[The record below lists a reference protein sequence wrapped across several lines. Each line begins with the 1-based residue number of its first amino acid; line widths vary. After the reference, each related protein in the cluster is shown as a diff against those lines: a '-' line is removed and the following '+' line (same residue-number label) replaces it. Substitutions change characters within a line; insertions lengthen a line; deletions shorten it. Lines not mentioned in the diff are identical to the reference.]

1 MTLNISSKQ
10 KDVIAAFTI
19 GEISSWLVIIISKNL
34 VQKLPL
40 WWLLPIVFPVLC
52 AGGMVAALLFK
63 EKLLI
68 LYQFAKFF
76 LVGGMNTLVDL
87 GILNLLIFVSEISSG
102 LWYSVFKGFSFL
114 VATINSYL
122 WNKLWTFKTGKGT
135 FSQFLVVSFIGLLIN
150 VGIASL
156 VVNSIGIQFGLSA
169 AAWASIG
176 ALAGSVVGLIWN
188 FLGYKFIVF
197 K

>member
-1 MTLNISSKQ
+1 MTTVK
-10 KDVIAAFTI
+10 KDIIASLII
-19 GEISSWLVIIISKNL
+19 GEICAWLMLVISKIFIQNFR
-34 VQKLPL
+34 L

>member
-1 MTLNISSKQ
+1 MTTVK
-10 KDVIAAFTI
+10 KDIIASLII
-19 GEISSWLVIIISKNL
+19 GEICAWLMLVISKNFI
-34 VQKLPL
+34 QNFRL

-122 WNKLWTFKTGKGT
+122 WNKLWTFKTGKGA

>member
-1 MTLNISSKQ
+1 MTTVK
-10 KDVIAAFTI
+10 KDIIASLII
-19 GEISSWLVIIISKNL
+19 GEICAWLMLVISKNFI
-34 VQKLPL
+34 QNFRL

-114 VATINSYL
+114 VPTINSYL